1 MAQRG
6 HPEQVSSRQHSISSP
21 HTPCTDVCMD
31 LCRHQHTRSRLNM
44 PPAAGSAAASDIQD
58 ELLVDHGGW
67 EWKAPVKSQL
77 LLHEALPWQPDH
89 TWHGCTFL

>member
-1 MAQRG
+1 
-6 HPEQVSSRQHSISSP
+6 
-21 HTPCTDVCMD
+21 
-31 LCRHQHTRSRLNM
+31 M